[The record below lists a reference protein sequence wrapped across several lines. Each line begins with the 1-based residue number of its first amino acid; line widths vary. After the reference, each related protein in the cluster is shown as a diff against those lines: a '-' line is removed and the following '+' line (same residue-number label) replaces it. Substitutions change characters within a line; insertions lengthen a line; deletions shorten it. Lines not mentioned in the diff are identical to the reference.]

1 MCRGHPGHRGADP
14 AESADDLDPAAG
26 SGHHDRCRA
35 GSSSGCPAATLGCSA
50 SSPGGR
56 IRTTSARC
64 AGTTSADNTRAE
76 SNRAES
82 NRGGTAA
89 RSGRASATSPAA
101 FRHLSRPRD
110 FSSAGA
116 PPRLSENLRGTRAT
130 RSGEDQWVT

>member
-82 NRGGTAA
+82 NRGGTAS
-89 RSGRASATSPAA
+89 RSGRAAATAPAA
-101 FRHLSRPRD
+101 FRRLSPRD